1 MAVVVL
7 GAAAI
12 LAIIANVI
20 VYLIVTG
27 PLGEPM
33 LMCSDCDVEPPVL
46 DPMSVGDP
54 ILFSAI
60 FGTGAVVVYSIVSKY
75 SARPLRFFA
84 VLALVVLVTS
94 LMLPLRIPSPPV
106 ESTAKLAL
114 ITMHV
119 VGCVVILGTLWFGHQ
134 RGWLTSQRDLDVSA
148 HLWA

>member
-7 GAAAI
+7 AAAVV

-20 VYLIVTG
+20 VYLMVTG

-33 LMCSDCDVEPPVL
+33 LMCSDCDLEPPVL
-46 DPMSVGDP
+46 DPMSAGDP

-75 SARPLRFFA
+75 SARPLRSFA

-94 LMLPLRIPSPPV
+94 LMLPLQIPSPPV
-106 ESTAKLAL
+106 ESTAKLVL

-119 VGCVVILGTLWFGHQ
+119 VGYVVILGTLWFGHQ
-134 RGWLTSQRDLDVSA
+134 RGWLTSQRNDEASA
-148 HLWA
+148 HL